1 MYNVLSV
8 LNIVKKKKK
17 MYKIQMKLPVR
28 LFGVLINRE
37 QSNNSIV

>member
-28 LFGVLINRE
+28 LFWVLINRE